1 MKVGEVPPFMALEM
15 KMIRYVFLL
24 SFSLSLLACSENK
37 NTNVEKRETGDS
49 ARSFERIVT
58 LHGALTETVYA
69 LGYGDRIKSVDVTS
83 TYPESM
89 KELPQ
94 LGHVTKVSA
103 EGLLSVKPELIIAN
117 KHEISA
123 ELKNQI
129 NLTNAELLLIDREY
143 TVEGTRAMIRTIAEK
158 LQATEKGDSL
168 IAEIDEDLQSLKS
181 IENKPAVLFIYARG
195 AGNMSVGGANTPAG
209 NMIELAGGKNAV
221 STMEG
226 YKPLTPEAVVEADP
240 QAILMFDMGV
250 ESLEG
255 MQGVKSIPAIAST
268 QAAKNDEFI
277 IMDGHLLAG
286 FGPRV
291 GKALLQLN
299 QEFTGINE

>member
-1 MKVGEVPPFMALEM
+1 
-15 KMIRYVFLL
+15 
-24 SFSLSLLACSENK
+24 
-37 NTNVEKRETGDS
+37 
-49 ARSFERIVT
+49 
-58 LHGALTETVYA
+58 
-69 LGYGDRIKSVDVTS
+69 
-83 TYPESM
+83 
-89 KELPQ
+89 
-94 LGHVTKVSA
+94 
-103 EGLLSVKPELIIAN
+103 
-117 KHEISA
+117 
-123 ELKNQI
+123 
-129 NLTNAELLLIDREY
+129 
-143 TVEGTRAMIRTIAEK
+143 
-158 LQATEKGDSL
+158 
-168 IAEIDEDLQSLKS
+168 
-181 IENKPAVLFIYARG
+181 
-195 AGNMSVGGANTPAG
+195 
-209 NMIELAGGKNAV
+209 
-221 STMEG
+221 MEG